1 MDDQWQPWIL
11 VGPWVWIAIIL
22 AVSIIVRR
30 RQEKPIFPRTPEGV
44 VFSERMVSGWS
55 DGWRALGGARNCL
68 MVWID
73 RDALTIVPFFPFNLM
88 FVGAIWG
95 LEQTILRR
103 DVIRVERHAGILRET
118 VVVTYRQDLGTRRFT
133 LVLRKSEVFV
143 RLLNRSLAPT
153 PAGSHTG

>member
-1 MDDQWQPWIL
+1 MDDQWTPWIL
-11 VGPWVWIAIIL
+11 AGPWVWISTIL

-30 RQEKPIFPRTPEGV
+30 RQGKPILPRTPKGA
-44 VFSERMVSGWS
+44 VFSERMASGWS

-88 FVGAIWG
+88 FFGTIWG
-95 LEQTILRR
+95 LEQTIPRR
-103 DVIRVERHAGILRET
+103 DVIRVERHAGILHET
-118 VVVTYRQDLGTRRFT
+118 IVVTYRQDLGTRRFT

-143 RLLNRSLAPT
+143 RLLNRSLAAI
-153 PAGSHTG
+153 PAG